1 MKTNKLFKLDSP
13 PLPCLPA
20 GRVGGVMLCIGQS
33 LVEYAVILACFI
45 IAVTVMGIYF
55 KRGVSGSLRNSA
67 DMLGRQY
74 DPRAIS
80 SSITTTVKGVSYSTT
95 VSVVSADKRYSDT
108 YTVTGPN
115 EEDILSKEGDVI
127 IAADT
132 TRAPEVTTTTG
143 SETITQDRDGK
154 LW

>member
-1 MKTNKLFKLDSP
+1 
-13 PLPCLPA
+13 
-20 GRVGGVMLCIGQS
+20 MLRIGQS

-45 IAVTVMGIYF
+45 IALTVMGVYF

-74 DPRAIS
+74 DPEAIS
-80 SSITTTVKGVSYSTT
+80 SSITTTVRGVSYSTT
-95 VSVVSADKRYSDT
+95 VNVITSGKMYSDT
-108 YTVTGPN
+108 YSITGPN
-115 EEDILSKEGDVI
+115 AQAISADIDGDGTDDVEVI
-127 IAADT
+127 PVNT

-143 SETITQDRDGK
+143 SETISQDSDGK

>member
-1 MKTNKLFKLDSP
+1 MKMSKIFK
-13 PLPCLPA
+13 
-20 GRVGGVMLCIGQS
+20 MGQS

-74 DPRAIS
+74 DPQAIS
-80 SSITTTVKGVSYSTT
+80 SSITTTVQGVSYSTT
-95 VSVVSADKRYSDT
+95 VNVISAGKRYSDT
-108 YTVTGPN
+108 YSVTGPN
-115 EEDILSKEGDVI
+115 AQAIF
-127 IAADT
+127 ADT
-132 TRAPEVTTTTG
+132 NDDGVEEEIISIDTDREPEVTTTTG
-143 SETITQDRDGK
+143 SETISPDDDGK

>member
-1 MKTNKLFKLDSP
+1 MKMSKIFKL
-13 PLPCLPA
+13 
-20 GRVGGVMLCIGQS
+20 GQS

-74 DPRAIS
+74 DPQAIS
-80 SSITTTVKGVSYSTT
+80 SSITTTVQGVSYSTT
-95 VSVVSADKRYSDT
+95 VNVISAGKRYSDT
-108 YTVTGPN
+108 YSVTGPN
-115 EEDILSKEGDVI
+115 AQAIF
-127 IAADT
+127 ADT
-132 TRAPEVTTTTG
+132 NDDGVEEEIISIDTDREPEVTTTTG
-143 SETITQDRDGK
+143 SETISPDDDGK

>member
-1 MKTNKLFKLDSP
+1 MKTNKLFKL
-13 PLPCLPA
+13 
-20 GRVGGVMLCIGQS
+20 GQS

-74 DPRAIS
+74 DPQAIS
-80 SSITTTVKGVSYSTT
+80 SSITTTVSGVSYSTT
-95 VSVVSADKRYSDT
+95 VNVISAGKRYSDT
-108 YTVTGPN
+108 YSVTGPN
-115 EEDILSKEGDVI
+115 AEAIS
-127 IAADT
+127 ADT
-132 TRAPEVTTTTG
+132 NDDGTEEEIIPVDTDREPEITTTTG
-143 SETITQDRDGK
+143 SETISQDSDGK

>member
-1 MKTNKLFKLDSP
+1 MKTNKIFKL
-13 PLPCLPA
+13 
-20 GRVGGVMLCIGQS
+20 GQS

-74 DPRAIS
+74 DPQAII
-80 SSITTTVKGVSYSTT
+80 SSITTTVQGVSYSTT
-95 VSVVSADKRYSDT
+95 VNVVSAGKRYSDT
-108 YTVTGPN
+108 YSVTGPN
-115 EEDILSKEGDVI
+115 AEAIS
-127 IAADT
+127 ADT
-132 TRAPEVTTTTG
+132 NDDGAEEEIIPVNTDREPEVTTTTG